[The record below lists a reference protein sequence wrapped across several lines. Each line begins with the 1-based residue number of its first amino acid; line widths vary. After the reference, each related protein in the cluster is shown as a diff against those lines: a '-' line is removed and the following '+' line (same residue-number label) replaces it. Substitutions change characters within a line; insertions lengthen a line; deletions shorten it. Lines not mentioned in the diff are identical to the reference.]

1 MNFIHLEE
9 TDSTNSHISRNLAEI
24 PSPTMVTAASQTAGR
39 GQRGNSWESEPGA
52 NLTFS
57 MLFRPD
63 HFPARRQFAI
73 SEAAALAIADA
84 IAEYGVETKVKWP
97 NDIYAGDRK
106 ICGILI
112 ENSLTGME
120 LTHTIIG
127 AGINVNQSRFL
138 SDAPNPVSIFQLT
151 GKKTDLVEF
160 RDTVAHHLEK
170 ALAGI
175 SGEEGRMQTHRLF
188 LQRLWRGDGNLYP
201 FRERAGGGTFL
212 ARIADIDPDG
222 PLYLE
227 KEKPGA
233 DGSRLKSYFF
243 KEVEF
248 VL

>member
-9 TDSTNSHISRNLAEI
+9 TDSTNSHISRNLAQI
-24 PSPTMVTAASQTAGR
+24 PSPTMVTAAAQTAGR
-39 GQRGNSWESEPGA
+39 GQRGNSWESEPGK
-52 NLTFS
+52 NITFS
-57 MLFRPD
+57 VLFRPE
-63 HFPARRQFAI
+63 HFPARSQFAI
-73 SEAAALAIADA
+73 SEAAALAIADT

-97 NDIYAGDRK
+97 NDIYAGDKK

-112 ENSLTGME
+112 ENSLTGAE

-127 AGINVNQSRFL
+127 AGININQSRFL

-151 GKKTDLVEF
+151 GKETDLVEF
-160 RDTVAHHLEK
+160 RNRVAQHLEQ

-175 SGEEGRMQTHRLF
+175 SGEERQEQIHRLF
-188 LQRLWRGDGNLYP
+188 LQRLWRGDGSLYP
-201 FRERAGGGTFL
+201 FRERAGGETFL
-212 ARIADIDPDG
+212 ARIADINPDG
-222 PLYLE
+222 PLLLE